1 MSKKQQEHKEQY
13 NCSTLLIDEET
24 DEETESSDNKT
35 TDSDDLSKSNVKYT
49 LWDDL
54 MEMKDTLRDL
64 GDIKKVR
71 KYIKEN
77 MVSEVDEIV
86 NEFHKQFDDVEE
98 DDDLKI
104 EVLILLA
111 ELGITIYKP
120 PKKD

>member
-1 MSKKQQEHKEQY
+1 MSKKQQEHNKQY
-13 NCSTLLIDEET
+13 HYSNLLIDNET
-24 DEETESSDNKT
+24 DDETESSDNKT
-35 TDSDDLSKSNVKYT
+35 TDSDNLSISSVKYT
-49 LWDDL
+49 LWDEL
-54 MEMKDTLRDL
+54 MEMKDILRDL
-64 GDIKKVR
+64 GDIKIIR
-71 KYIKEN
+71 NYIKEN
-77 MVSEVDEIV
+77 MGEEVDNIV